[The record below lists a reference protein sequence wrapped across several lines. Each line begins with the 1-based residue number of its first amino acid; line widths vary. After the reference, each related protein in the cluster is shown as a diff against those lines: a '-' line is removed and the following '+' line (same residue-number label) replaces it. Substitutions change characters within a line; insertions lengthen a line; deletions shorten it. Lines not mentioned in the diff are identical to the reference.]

1 MTSQVNPVTL
11 EKVRAFGRRRWRLA
25 LLRNVSVLVL
35 VGLGALGAIALAD
48 RLAVLPDFV
57 RRVFCVGG
65 YLATATALVRLI
77 RDTLR
82 PASLRELARRMEAA
96 APELRG
102 ELLSAVELGDSDARW
117 DSEVFRSLVQSRV
130 AERVRQVDVGALLP
144 FRRIL
149 PRAGSA
155 ALAVAIGLL
164 LWAFP
169 SLRAGELARRA
180 LLPWANL
187 DRVSTLRVEL
197 LEPRPLEGI
206 VPEGDTVPIVVA
218 TSEAPGGEPLVE
230 VFRDGAWFP
239 ERTVMRPTGQR
250 RFEAGL
256 AMGPIPLSYRVRA
269 GDAVTRTYALR
280 PQPRPVVTAFRKVY
294 RLPAYVQRPPRTL
307 REESGDLSELEGTE
321 VELTLE
327 VTQDIERGELVLTR
341 EGQTSSVQL
350 EKTTPR
356 LLRARIPI
364 APPGTYAVRL
374 VAAGTGLENKAG
386 KRYRIRSQVDAWPRV
401 ELVKPDRDLRVSPD
415 GIVDIQG
422 KVKDDIG
429 VARLSQAVRVNVG
442 GWKPWKETLIRENL
456 GERAELSHVLDLVD
470 YDVSAGNQ
478 VELKWIAVDLKG
490 NVAETVPVRI
500 DVHSLRFPSGRWE
513 AIRDKGRAHA
523 ALAEERQSILQLE
536 GPADPKLDLKKI
548 VEKFDRAEQLFRQVV
563 RWARKGREDDDVVL
577 LSLLADRA
585 GRLVRQALAAPSPE
599 RSTLLKRARE
609 LVSLGVDLYGPLS
622 ASDEA
627 LLLLREAKDFDAELK
642 LRLADPPKAEDP
654 RSCKRWLRQVGAV
667 AAETDVLVGALDGL
681 RGRLPEAVGRRV
693 GEAASALR
701 TRTTE
706 LRGAASKR
714 PAPELVPFAAELRKQ
729 IGSFVAELS
738 SSEPELAKAA
748 DAARQALSEKVP
760 PSAADIQELIE
771 SVKAIVEAEPSRR
784 DELAQAAIA
793 QGRGLI
799 RLLEGRR
806 RTEYHRVDAR
816 QKDRVLDEDFLRDL
830 SLTNRVLDAF
840 LGDLAKA
847 PLAARR
853 VAKSLEG
860 VALAFRRLENAHR
873 WESLVIALRELA
885 EDEKPE
891 AEGDAAAMLSPRDWK
906 WVEDRMKRV
915 PQEFREAK
923 IPTGISNHLSSI
935 WGKPEVARVA
945 EVMAARGA
953 SRQLSA
959 GVPRELDAVYADALA
974 VKPALKT
981 SLETARGALEKMLPP
996 PPPPSEETARR
1007 ASQGERPPPP
1017 RPQNFGQL
1025 PPALRRE
1032 LSEKGAENV
1041 APEYQAEVEAYLK
1054 ALEGTKK

>member
-25 LLRNVSVLVL
+25 LLRNLSALVL

-48 RLAVLPDFV
+48 WVAVLPDLV
-57 RRVFCVGG
+57 RRLLSLVG
-65 YLATATALVRLI
+65 YLATATVLVRLI
-77 RDTLR
+77 RETVR
-82 PASLRELARRMEAA
+82 PTPLRELARRMEAA

-117 DSEVFRSLVQSRV
+117 DSEVFRSLVQNRV
-130 AERVRQVDVGALLP
+130 ADRVRQVDVSALLP

-149 PRAGSA
+149 PWAGTA
-155 ALAVAIGLL
+155 ALAVAIGGIVSALP
-164 LWAFP
+164 A
-169 SLRAGELARRA
+169 LRFDQLARRA

-187 DRVSTLRVEL
+187 DRVSTLRVDL
-197 LEPRPLEGI
+197 LEPRQLEGI

-218 TSEAPGGEPLVE
+218 TSEPPRGEPVVE
-230 VFRDGAWFP
+230 VFRDGVWFP

-269 GDAVTRTYALR
+269 GDAVTRKYALR
-280 PQPRPVVTAFRKVY
+280 PQPRPVVTGFQKVY
-294 RLPAYVQRPPRTL
+294 HLPAYVKRPPRTV
-307 REESGDLSELEGTE
+307 REEHGDLSELEGTE
-321 VELTLE
+321 VDLTLE

-341 EGQTSSVQL
+341 EGQTSSVAL
-350 EKTTPR
+350 EKKTPR

-422 KVKDDIG
+422 RVRDDIG
-429 VARLSQAVRVNVG
+429 VARLSQAIRVNVG
-442 GWKPWKETLIRENL
+442 GWKAWKETVIRENL
-456 GERAELSHVLDLVD
+456 GERAEVSHALDLVD
-470 YDVSAGNQ
+470 FDVSAGNQ
-478 VELKWIAVDLKG
+478 VEMKWIAVDLKG
-490 NVAETVPVRI
+490 NVAETVPVRM

-523 ALAEERQSILQLE
+523 ALAEERQTILQLE
-536 GPADPKLDLKKI
+536 GPADPKLDEKKV

-577 LSLLADRA
+577 LTLLADRA
-585 GRLVRQALAAPSPE
+585 GRLVRQALATASSE
-599 RSTLLKRARE
+599 RSALLQRARE
-609 LVSLGVDLYGPLS
+609 LTSLGVDLYGPLS

-654 RSCKRWLRQVGAV
+654 RSCKRWLRQLGAV
-667 AAETDVLVGALDGL
+667 AAETEVLAGALDGL
-681 RGRLPEAVGRRV
+681 RGRLPEADGRRV
-693 GEAASALR
+693 GHAASGLR
-701 TRTTE
+701 ARTAE
-706 LRGAASKR
+706 LKGAALKR
-714 PAPELVPFAAELRKQ
+714 PAPEVVPFAAELRKQ
-729 IGSFVAELS
+729 IGSVVAALS

-748 DAARQALSEKVP
+748 DAARQVLSEKVS
-760 PSAADIQELIE
+760 PSAADILGLIE
-771 SVKAIVEAEPSRR
+771 SVKAIVEADPARR

-793 QGRGLI
+793 QGRNLI

-806 RTEYHRVDAR
+806 RTEHHRVDAR
-816 QKDRVLDEDFLRDL
+816 QKDRVLDEDFLRDIA
-830 SLTNRVLDAF
+830 LTMRVLEAF
-840 LGDLAKA
+840 MSDLAKA

-873 WESLVIALRELA
+873 WESLVIGLRELA

-891 AEGDAAAMLSPRDWK
+891 VEGDAAAMYSPRDWK

-945 EVMAARGA
+945 EVMTARGT
-953 SRQLSA
+953 SRQVTA
-959 GVPRELDAVYADALA
+959 GVSKELDAIHADALA

-996 PPPPSEETARR
+996 PPPPSEEAARR

-1017 RPQNFGQL
+1017 RPQNWGQL
-1025 PPALRRE
+1025 PAALKRE
-1032 LSEKGAENV
+1032 LTDKGSENIS
-1041 APEYQAEVEAYLK
+1041 PEYQAMVEAYLK

>member
-1 MTSQVNPVTL
+1 MPSQVNPVTL
-11 EKVRAFGRRRWRLA
+11 EKIRAFGRRRWRLA
-25 LLRNVSVLVL
+25 LFRNVSALVL
-35 VGLGALGAIALAD
+35 VGLGGLGAIALAD
-48 RLAVLPDFV
+48 RLLVLPDPV
-57 RRVFCVGG
+57 RRLLCVGA
-65 YLATATALVRLI
+65 YLATATALVRLV
-77 RDTLR
+77 REAVR
-82 PASLRELARRMEAA
+82 PAPLRELARRMEAA
-96 APELRG
+96 APELRE
-102 ELLSAVELGDSDARW
+102 ELLSAVELGDSDSRW
-117 DSEVFRSLVQSRV
+117 DSDVFRSLVQSRV

-149 PRAGSA
+149 PWA
-155 ALAVAIGLL
+155 AMAVLAVTIGGIV
-164 LWAFP
+164 WALP
-169 SLRAGELARRA
+169 ALRFEQLARRA

-187 DRVSTLRVEL
+187 DRVSTLRVDFI
-197 LEPRPLEGI
+197 EPRPLEGI
-206 VPEGDTVPIVVA
+206 VPEGDTVPIIVA
-218 TSEAPGGEPLVE
+218 TSQPPGGEPVLE

-239 ERTVMRPTGQR
+239 ERTEMRPTGPR

-269 GDAVTRTYALR
+269 GDAVTRKYALR
-280 PQPRPVVTAFRKVY
+280 PQPRPVVTGFQKVY
-294 RLPAYVQRPPRTL
+294 HLPAYVKRPPRTV
-307 REESGDLSELEGTE
+307 REEHGDLSELEGTE
-321 VELTLE
+321 VDLTVE

-341 EGQTSSVQL
+341 EGQTSSLRL

-415 GIVDIQG
+415 GIVDIQA
-422 KVKDDIG
+422 KVRDDIG
-429 VARLSQAVRVNVG
+429 VARLSQAIRVNVG
-442 GWKPWKETLIRENL
+442 GWKPWKETVLRENL
-456 GERAELSHVLDLVD
+456 GERAEVSHALDLVD
-470 YDVSAGNQ
+470 FDVSAGNQ
-478 VELKWIAVDLKG
+478 VEMKWIAVDLKG

-500 DVHSLRFPSGRWE
+500 DVTSLRFPSGRWE
-513 AIRDKGRAHA
+513 VIRDKGRAHA
-523 ALAEERQSILQLE
+523 ALAEERQTILQLE
-536 GPADPKLDLKKI
+536 GPADPKLEEKKV

-585 GRLVRQALAAPSPE
+585 RRLVRQALATPPPAKSV
-599 RSTLLKRARE
+599 LLQRARE

-642 LRLADPPKAEDP
+642 LRLADPPKPEDP
-654 RSCKRWLRQVGAV
+654 RSCKRWIRQVGAV
-667 AAETDVLVGALDGL
+667 AAETDVLVGTLDGL
-681 RGRLPEAVGRRV
+681 RGRLPEAIGRRV
-693 GEAASALR
+693 GEAAAALR
-701 TRTTE
+701 ARTTE
-706 LRGAASKR
+706 LKGAAPKR
-714 PAPELVPFAAELRKQ
+714 PAPELVPLTAELRKQ
-729 IGSFVAELS
+729 IESLVAVLS
-738 SSEPELAKAA
+738 TSEPELAKAA
-748 DAARQALSEKVP
+748 DAARQVLSEKVS
-760 PSAADIQELIE
+760 PSAADILGLIE
-771 SVKAIVEAEPSRR
+771 SVKAIVEADPARR

-793 QGRGLI
+793 QGRNLI
-799 RLLEGRR
+799 GLLEGRR
-806 RTEYHRVDAR
+806 RTEYHRVDPR
-816 QKDRVLDEDFLRDL
+816 QKDRVLDEDFLRDIA
-830 SLTNRVLDAF
+830 LTNRVLDAF

-873 WESLVIALRELA
+873 WESLVIGLRELA

-891 AEGDAAAMLSPRDWK
+891 AEGDGAQTYSPRDWK

-945 EVMAARGA
+945 EVMAARG
-953 SRQLSA
+953 SSGKVSA
-959 GVPRELDAVYADALA
+959 GVSKELDAVYADALA

-996 PPPPSEETARR
+996 PPPPSEEAARR

-1017 RPQNFGQL
+1017 RPQNWGQL
-1025 PPALRRE
+1025 PAALKRE
-1032 LSEKGAENV
+1032 LTDKGSENIS
-1041 APEYQAEVEAYLK
+1041 PEYQAMVEAYLK
-1054 ALEGTKK
+1054 ALEGNKR

>member
-1 MTSQVNPVTL
+1 MPSQVSPVTL
-11 EKVRAFGRRRWRLA
+11 EKIRAFGRRRWRLA
-25 LLRNVSVLVL
+25 LLRNVSALVL
-35 VGLGALGAIALAD
+35 IGLGGLGAIALVD
-48 RLAVLPDFV
+48 RVAILPDFV
-57 RRVFCVGG
+57 RRILSVGA
-65 YLATATALVRLI
+65 YLATAAVLVRAI
-77 RDTLR
+77 RETLR
-82 PASLRELARRMEAA
+82 PASLRELARWMEAV

-117 DSEVFRSLVQSRV
+117 DSDVFRTLVQDRV
-130 AERVRQVDVGALLP
+130 ADRVRQVDVGGLLP

-149 PRAGSA
+149 PWAGA
-155 ALAVAIGLL
+155 ATLALAIGGIVFALP
-164 LWAFP
+164 A
-169 SLRAGELARRA
+169 LRFDQLARRA

-187 DRVSTLRVEL
+187 DRVSSLRVDF

-218 TSEAPGGEPLVE
+218 TSAPPGGEPVVE

-239 ERTVMRPTGQR
+239 ERTEMRPTGPR

-280 PQPRPVVTAFRKVY
+280 PQPRPVVTAFQKVY
-294 RLPAYVQRPPRTL
+294 HVPAYVKRPPRTV

-341 EGQTSSVQL
+341 EGQTSSVKL

-422 KVKDDIG
+422 KVRDDIG
-429 VARLSQAVRVNVG
+429 VARLSQAIRVNVG
-442 GWKPWKETLIRENL
+442 GWKPWKETLIKENL
-456 GERAELSHVLDLVD
+456 GEKAEVTHALDLVD
-470 YDVSAGNQ
+470 VDVAAGNQ
-478 VELKWIAVDLKG
+478 VEMKWIVVDLKG

-500 DVHSLRFPSGRWE
+500 DVTSLRFPSGRWD
-513 AIRDKGRAHA
+513 AIRDRGRAHA
-523 ALAEERQSILQLE
+523 ALAEMRQTIVQLE
-536 GPADPKLDLKKI
+536 GPPDPKLDDKK
-548 VEKFDRAEQLFRQVV
+548 VFERLERAEQLLRQV
-563 RWARKGREDDDVVL
+563 AHFSRKGREDDDVVQV
-577 LSLLADRA
+577 SFLAARA
-585 GRLVRQALAAPSPE
+585 GRLLRQALTPPSPG
-599 RSTLLKRARE
+599 RPALLQRARE
-609 LVSLGVDLYGPLS
+609 QLSLGVDLYGPLS

-627 LLLLREAKDFDAELK
+627 LLFLREAKDFDAELK
-642 LRLADPPKAEDP
+642 LRLAEPPKADDP

-681 RGRLPEAVGRRV
+681 RGRLPEAIGRSV
-693 GEAASALR
+693 GEAAAGLR
-701 TRTTE
+701 ARTAE
-706 LRGAASKR
+706 LKGAASKR
-714 PAPELVPFAAELRKQ
+714 PAPELVPFASELRKQ
-729 IGSFVAELS
+729 IGSVVAALS
-738 SSEPELAKAA
+738 RSEPELTQAA
-748 DAARQALSEKVP
+748 DAARQALAEKAP
-760 PSAADIQELIE
+760 PNAADIQDLIE
-771 SVKAIVEAEPSRR
+771 SLKAVVDADPSKR

-793 QGRGLI
+793 HGRNLI
-799 RLLEGRR
+799 QLLEGRR
-806 RTEYHRVDAR
+806 RIEYHRVDFR
-816 QKDRVLDEDFLRDL
+816 QKNRLLDEDFPRDIA
-830 SLTNRVLDAF
+830 LTSRVLDAF
-840 LGDLAKA
+840 LNDLAKA

-873 WESLVIALRELA
+873 WESLVIGLRELA

-891 AEGDAAAMLSPRDWK
+891 AEGDAVAIYSPRDWK
-906 WVEDRMKRV
+906 WVADRMKRV

-935 WGKPEVARVA
+935 WAKPEVALVA
-945 EVMAARGA
+945 GEMAARG
-953 SRQLSA
+953 SSGKVKA
-959 GVPRELDAVYADALA
+959 GVSKELDAIYADALA

-996 PPPPSEETARR
+996 PPPPSEEAARR

-1017 RPQNFGQL
+1017 RPQNWGQL
-1025 PPALRRE
+1025 PAALKRE
-1032 LSEKGAENV
+1032 LTDKGSENIS
-1041 APEYQAEVEAYLK
+1041 PEYQAMVEAYLK
-1054 ALEGTKK
+1054 ALEGSKK